1 MLLSELAKE
10 LGEGLIEITGD
21 AEIGA
26 ITMDSREKTAN
37 GLFFCNRG
45 ARFDAHDYA
54 PQAIENGA
62 AALVTGRR
70 LPLSVPQ
77 IVARDTREA
86 MALIACAFYGH
97 PSRDMLTYG
106 VTGTNGKTTT
116 TYLVKRILERLGHK
130 VGLIGTTGNMIG
142 NEYIKS
148 DLTTPEPID
157 LQRLLARMRDEG
169 VTAVCIEVSAH
180 ALALKRLCG
189 MRFTMGCFTNLTQD
203 HLDFFGTMDKYFESK
218 KAFFRSCWIDRAA
231 INADDERA
239 RAILRDADVPCAT
252 YGICENADLT
262 ARDIEISDSGVSFR
276 MIAPD
281 GGSYPVHMRLTGMFN
296 VYNAL
301 AAAAMTLPLGVSPE
315 TVAETLGTVTAV
327 PGRAEVLDTHTPYKV
342 FLDYSHTPDALEN
355 ILKSVR
361 TFAKGRVIAIF
372 GCGGDRDHG
381 KRPVM
386 GEIGGRLADFSI
398 LTSDNP
404 RGEDPY
410 AILAAVE
417 EGIRQ
422 TNGQYIVI
430 ENRRAA
436 IRRALE
442 IARKDDIVVLVGK
455 GHETY
460 QEIKGV
466 KHPFDEKV
474 VVAEL
479 LDEMNG
485 RGTNE

>member
-10 LGEGLIEITGD
+10 LGEGLIAVTGD

-26 ITMDSREKTAN
+26 ISMNSREKTVN
-37 GLFFCNRG
+37 GLFFCNKG

-62 AALVTGRR
+62 VALVTARE
-70 LPLSVPQ
+70 LPLPVPQ

-86 MALIACAFYGH
+86 MALIACAFFGH
-97 PSRDMLTYG
+97 PSRGMLVYG

-116 TYLVKRILERLGHK
+116 TYLVKRILERMGHK
-130 VGLIGTTGNMIG
+130 VGLVGTTGNMIAG
-142 NEYIKS
+142 EYIKS

-180 ALALKRLCG
+180 AMALKRLAG
-189 MRFTMGCFTNLTQD
+189 VRFTMGCFTNLTQD
-203 HLDFFGTMDKYFESK
+203 HLDFFGTMENYFESK
-218 KAFFRSCWIDRAA
+218 RAFFCSRWIDRAA
-231 INADDERA
+231 INADDEHAQR
-239 RAILRDADVPCAT
+239 ILAHIDVPCAT
-252 YGICENADLT
+252 YGICSNADLT
-262 ARDIEISDSGVSFR
+262 ARDIEIADTGVSFR
-276 MIAPD
+276 MMTP
-281 GGSYPVHMRLTGMFN
+281 GGEGYPVRMRLTGMFN

-301 AAAAMTLPLGVSPE
+301 AAAAMTLPLGVSPQI
-315 TVAETLGTVTAV
+315 VAETLGTVTAV

-361 TFAKGRVIAIF
+361 TFAKGRVIAMF

-386 GEIGGRLADFSI
+386 GEIGGRLADYSI

-410 AILAAVE
+410 VILTAVE
-417 EGIRQ
+417 EGIKQ
-422 TNGQYIVI
+422 TGGQYVVI
-430 ENRRAA
+430 ENRRDA

-442 IARKDDIVVLVGK
+442 MARKDDIVVLVGK

-466 KHPFDEKV
+466 KYPFDEKV

-479 LDEMNG
+479 LDEMNK
-485 RGTNE
+485 

>member
-1 MLLSELAKE
+1 MLLSELAGE
-10 LGEGLIEITGD
+10 LRACLIESTGD

-26 ITMDSREKTAN
+26 ISMNSCEKTQS
-37 GLFFCNRG
+37 GLFFCNKG
-45 ARFDAHDYA
+45 AHFDAHDYA

-62 AALVTGRR
+62 VALVTARR
-70 LPLSVPQ
+70 LPLEIPQ
-77 IVARDTREA
+77 LIVRDTREA
-86 MALIACAFYGH
+86 MGLIACAFYGH
-97 PSRDMLTYG
+97 PSKDMLVYG

-116 TYLVKRILERLGHK
+116 TYLVKKILESMGHK
-130 VGLIGTTGNMIG
+130 VGLIGTTGNMIADA
-142 NEYIKS
+142 YIKS

-157 LQRLLARMRDEG
+157 LQRTLARMRDEG

-180 ALALKRLCG
+180 AMALKRLVG
-189 MRFTMGCFTNLTQD
+189 MHFKMGCYTNLTQD
-203 HLDFFGTMDKYFESK
+203 HLDFFGMMEKYFDSK
-218 KAFFRSCWIDRAA
+218 KAFFRAEWLDSAA
-231 INADDERA
+231 LNADDEYTER
-239 RAILRDADVPCAT
+239 ILSEIDVPLTT
-252 YGICENADLT
+252 YGISSNADIM

-276 MIAPD
+276 MILPS
-281 GGSYPVHMRLTGMFN
+281 GESHPVRMRLTGMFN

-301 AAAAMTLPLGVSPE
+301 AAAAMTLPLGIAPDA
-315 TVAETLGTVTAV
+315 VAEALGSVRAV

-342 FLDYSHTPDALEN
+342 FLDYSHTPDAMEN

-381 KRPVM
+381 KRPIM
-386 GEIGGRLADFSI
+386 GEIGGKLADFSI

-404 RGEDPY
+404 RSEDPY

-417 EGIRQ
+417 EGIKQ
-422 TNGQYIVI
+422 TDGQYTVI

-436 IRRALE
+436 IRHALT
-442 IARKDDIVVLVGK
+442 IAGKDDIVVLVGK

-466 KHPFDEKV
+466 KYPFDEKV

-479 LDEMNG
+479 LDEIN
-485 RGTNE
+485 R

>member
-1 MLLSELAKE
+1 MLLSDLAREMKD
-10 LGEGLIEITGD
+10 GLIELTGD
-21 AEIGA
+21 ADIGA
-26 ITMDSREKTAN
+26 LSMNSREKTEK
-37 GLFFCNRG
+37 GLFFCNQG
-45 ARFDAHDYA
+45 AHFDAHDYA
-54 PQAIENGA
+54 PQAIQNGA
-62 AALVTGRR
+62 VALVTARR
-70 LPLSVPQ
+70 LPLDIPQ
-77 IVARDTREA
+77 MVVRDTRAA
-86 MALIACAFYGH
+86 MGLIACAFYGH
-97 PSRDMLTYG
+97 PSRDMLVYG

-116 TYLVKRILERLGHK
+116 TYLVKKILEKAGHK
-130 VGLIGTTGNMIG
+130 VGLIGTTGNMIAD
-142 NEYIKS
+142 EYLKS

-157 LQRLLARMRDEG
+157 LQRILARMRDEG

-180 ALALKRLCG
+180 AMALRRLEG

-203 HLDFFGTMDKYFESK
+203 HLDFFGTMEKYFESK
-218 KAFFRSCWIDRAA
+218 KAFFRSKWIDRAA
-231 INADDERA
+231 LNADDEHA
-239 RAILRDADVPCAT
+239 HSIVSEIDVPFAS
-252 YGICENADLT
+252 YGISCNADLM
-262 ARDIEISDSGVSFR
+262 ARDIEITDSGVSFR
-276 MIAPD
+276 MMLPD
-281 GGSYPVHMRLTGMFN
+281 GKGYPVHMRLTGMFN

-301 AAAAMTLPLGVSPE
+301 AAAAMTLPLGLSPD
-315 TVAETLGTVTAV
+315 VIAETLGTVTAV

-404 RGEDPY
+404 RSEDPY
-410 AILAAVE
+410 AILASVE
-417 EGIRQ
+417 EGIKQ
-422 TNGQYIVI
+422 TSGEYIVI

-436 IRRALE
+436 ILHALQM
-442 IARKDDIVVLVGK
+442 AKKDDIVVLVGK

-479 LDEMNG
+479 LAQMNK
-485 RGTNE
+485 